1 LEPAR
6 KGRFTFRTAAVLF
19 GLSALLELM
28 GIDADVPLFGAVVDG
43 LGAAAYHVAYATLFA
58 LLAAGLWTGRR
69 YGYYAVFVATAVYSI
84 DRVQLVLWRD
94 ALGAYLRTLF
104 VGNEELLAALG
115 LDYLLQVATL
125 MTVVVVACWW
135 GFAAYTYLRRGYF
148 AAGSAPA

>member
-1 LEPAR
+1 MDNQN

-19 GLSALLELM
+19 MLSALLELL
-28 GIDADVPLFGAVVDG
+28 GIDADVPLFGALVG
-43 LGAAAYHVAYATLFA
+43 GPGAAVYHVAYAALFA
-58 LLAAGLWTGRR
+58 LLGAGLWTGRR

-104 VGNEELLAALG
+104 AGNEELLAALG
-115 LDYLLQVATL
+115 LDYLLQVVTL

-148 AAGSAPA
+148 AAGPGPA